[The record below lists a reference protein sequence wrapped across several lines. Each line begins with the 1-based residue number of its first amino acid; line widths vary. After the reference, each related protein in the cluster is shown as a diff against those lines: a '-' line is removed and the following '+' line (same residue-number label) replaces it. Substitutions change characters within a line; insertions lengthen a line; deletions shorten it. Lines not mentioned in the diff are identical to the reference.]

1 MIQNDWLV
9 RVDGH
14 STRYFIKEWNR
25 FASLADVDGVVQAA
39 ALHVGEDSGTTHEG
53 PHGDGGSRHSTDV
66 VSRSSAAGDSAELRG
81 SLVDLGLNSLASGAG
96 GVRKIRAE
104 RGQAVLDGA
113 GGPGKVA
120 GVNGLGLGFSAG
132 SGLRSIGGGGVGV
145 SNGVDAGREVT
156 SSGREILN
164 PGGDVGGDITS
175 TAGGLA
181 DNGRN
186 VTLGEERER
195 ERLGL

>member
-1 MIQNDWLV
+1 
-9 RVDGH
+9 VDC
-14 STRYFIKEWNR
+14 
-25 FASLADVDGVVQAA
+25 VVQAA

-53 PHGDGGSRHSTDV
+53 PHGDGGGRHSTDV

-96 GVRKIRAE
+96 GIRKIRAE

-113 GGPGKVA
+113 GGPGEVA
-120 GVNGLGLGFSAG
+120 GVDGLRLGFSAG
-132 SGLRSIGGGGVGV
+132 SGLRSIGGGGGVGV
-145 SNGVDAGREVT
+145 INGVDAGREVA
-156 SSGREILN
+156 SSGREIFN
-164 PGGDVGGDITS
+164 PGGDVGGEFTS

-186 VTLGEERER
+186 VTLGGER